1 MSESWKKWE
10 CPPDMLTV
18 EEKLKS
24 LQLTERQLEEIS
36 LAYYEYE
43 MKRSKTQEQKNAWAT
58 LVVRKKSKLIKSNL
72 QEGMVADFQAWLQGR
87 SKHNVKYIKE
97 KKLNPI
103 SGRLEETERECT
115 PWGNKSLLHLNDV
128 CEWLKLPI
136 MNRDK
141 VAKSISI
148 LKMTTPTNIDEAW
161 IYYKYIVR
169 GIAIDGGVLKEQRYY
184 NVFDY
189 IEKRPTKPQK
199 NNVTGDW
206 EEVEDMNFTPYS
218 MNNPSMPKFNQQS
231 YTNNY
236 NHFNYQISMGNVHSI
251 IDENEQFSSLT
262 PDDKLVLLIKAM
274 TEVEDVGCV
283 LPPPMPIGVPV
294 ADPTAVPVAKVN
306 MSPYLLGQISG
317 SVSDAIG
324 KSFEKA
330 STKEKENINE
340 VVKVL
345 QTAQKQNMEIFAKTN
360 NVLLHEFGRMH
371 ESLEG
376 IKKAS
381 IAGNK
386 VTAQHFREFKDNFKV
401 FDKVLERELK
411 PPVKQARR
419 PPVASLLE
427 AVAVEI
433 PRSPVVI
440 PPQGPPP
447 ALPPKPPNRLPP
459 LNEPLPPLPVKKAE
473 MEVVINN
480 PENIPSPVVEE
491 RVPLQADAEEVEKAP
506 VQPPNED
513 ILVVEHQT
521 IPSNILLPRL
531 KDKYEDANYFF
542 DKAGRLV
549 GNRVAY
555 MFNNII
561 LNEVMVDMLKELG
574 PNDIPGF
581 VKNVNSETTGRVE
594 SRIDKFKEAMTE
606 MPVIS
611 ALAFNV
617 NIERDDLMKDY
628 LENVYKLSREDITG
642 AEKVGSLSRIY
653 SHLTTSKDFRNIVT
667 GMDEELLKEK
677 IDSGF
682 RMAHL
687 ASGSNLSKLDENDE
701 LVSSMIKKSLGADK
715 VKHAEYVEKAEE
727 ENKERLTYGRQGKAI
742 LEALNAAREESEQIK
757 QQRDYLG
764 AQVTQMRDLLKN
776 PDGGIADAIKEKL
789 ETIGKYQVYTEE
801 QNKELEKLRE
811 AAGYTDELQRQKAQL
826 ESDLQTLTQR
836 YSEQQQINSQAG
848 EIVQQYEKARTELQA
863 RIQQVESQMVQQQQE
878 LQGRINQYDEAIR
891 GMEQRASQDAYR
903 INEYEKQVQMLVEER
918 DRVIQDATERIR
930 ALEASNMEVTQRLAQ
945 AKIEFDA
952 VNGGQAK
959 EQYLEMER
967 KLRSAEEKLN
977 AKDEETK
984 TYISKYEGMLGT
996 AQEKI
1001 NEYISKLNEAGKTV
1015 EGLEKDVREAKTR
1028 QAEKERAVDELKKE
1042 LKKLE
1047 EENKFLN
1054 PEVIKESSAKQRAIA
1069 RSKELYD
1076 AKQRLEEKLAT
1087 ANQEFEKLKAET
1099 EAKNEELKKIAV
1111 MELGIRGHEYKIAQL
1126 QDLRKQ
1132 ETERYEKK
1140 IATLK
1145 KQMEGKGNEKA
1156 QKLQQQIQEMQKTL
1170 ENSEKTKRELENM
1183 KLEAQKKTGDRTTRL
1198 KEYINAIEAKYQ
1210 RSETIRS
1217 TLEKT
1222 LSQRREQVN
1231 EIEKLSAKFNNA
1243 LRYMVADNISTGF
1256 EKMFAYGDD
1265 ANTLK
1270 KTTTGRALIDSWNA
1284 LSKFKTQKLKDVET
1298 IKSQT
1303 SLIRQYEKQISELKQ
1318 STVKTIDAF
1327 ERKLEDIRK
1336 AEPRADPEFKEIHK
1350 EVITKSYTFGMDYAG
1365 EAAKS
1370 MQVATSMVQEI
1381 EKRGGRGAQLNPQE
1395 LSNVT
1400 MHQQNISAIMVSAI
1414 NERSSLEAA
1423 NVKLEEDLEL
1433 LYQEEAAAQQKGIV
1447 STEQNHQFSL
1457 RAASIHRQQTMIQ
1470 RGMYSIE
1477 EHIHSLKTANDF
1489 YMNLAKDGPQGTSRK
1504 DLEVNTS
1511 MYFAKAKASSAE
1523 AAKTAALN
1531 VVNAY
1536 HDAIRTTPNLLYTM
1550 PVQQLSDYAA
1560 ILDIL
1565 DEKLAQSTSI
1575 DSIEIRKQVQNERQT
1590 LASIQQLAP
1599 AERKRLSER
1608 SYQSAYQTQYEIK
1621 RTENTRAGMDDQML
1635 DEQNAEDPANYPED
1649 EFAPGYEEYQEM
1661 RAEAQKLIGKAASST
1676 LTKEEAMKVEQ
1687 YVSKHG
1693 GVLNKVIGKEYMDIL
1708 RSRITDTYLKALS
1721 DPDKAIFELFQDT
1734 KDASVYA
1741 ARELGNEQLLIRRT
1755 MNDLYKIA
1763 QENKNDTSEER
1774 QAKIIQQLSSRAP
1787 ELLNKMLVGTVF
1799 ANRAVN
1805 MKAVNEGITE
1815 GVMKDMKAYAIE
1827 GEKELDKF
1835 KKTMEYM
1842 ASTYEANM
1850 ADPQKYEEFITNFE
1864 REIGGHDFSGTYKY
1878 AGDPMSRP
1886 MNYFLNRGTIENDK
1900 IMNAGKGEIFGVSLD
1915 SLQYVTSAIPGDQE
1929 TYTSQF
1935 NGLNAPIEN
1944 NQYIGLNMAPY
1955 VEAINTI
1962 GDLSLKAVREK
1973 LKSTGQDVTKH
1984 MLHNPLPE
1992 VKRLIDNTKAYKSMV
2007 KNLENI
2013 HYASDAKKK
2022 ANLVKLI
2029 RNSSKAILYDTQR
2042 ALRDVERIAVRE
2054 KSMKQ
2059 FNIFEA
2065 RSAVIYARQAAKL
2078 QRRSMAERAIQNIRP
2093 GKV

>member
-58 LVVRKKSKLIKSNL
+58 LAVRKKSKLIKSNL

-103 SGRLEETERECT
+103 SGKLEETERECT

-169 GIAIDGGVLKEQRYY
+169 GIAIDGSVLKEQRYY

-199 NNVTGDW
+199 NNVNGEW
-206 EEVEDMNFTPYS
+206 EEVEDMRFTPYS

-274 TEVEDVGCV
+274 TEVEDVGYV
-283 LPPPMPIGVPV
+283 LPPPMPVGVPV
-294 ADPTAVPVAKVN
+294 VDPMAVPVAKVD

-317 SVSDAIG
+317 SVSAAIG

-330 STKEKENINE
+330 STKEKKNINE

-345 QTAQKQNMEIFAKTN
+345 QTAQEQNMKIFTETN

-376 IKKAS
+376 LKEAS

-386 VTAQHFREFKDNFKV
+386 VTAQQFRDFKDNFKV
-401 FDKVLERELK
+401 FDKLLEGDLK
-411 PPVKQARR
+411 PLARKAKR
-419 PPVASLLE
+419 PPVATLLE

-440 PPQGPPP
+440 PPQNPPP
-447 ALPPKPPNRLPP
+447 PLPPKPANHLPP
-459 LNEPLPPLPVKKAE
+459 LNEPLPPLPRKRADTA
-473 MEVVINN
+473 VVVND
-480 PENIPSPVVEE
+480 PENIPAPEVEE
-491 RVPLQADAEEVEKAP
+491 IVPVQVEAEEVEKAP

-521 IPSNILLPRL
+521 IPSSILLPRL
-531 KDKYEDANYFF
+531 KDKYDDVNYYFN
-542 DKAGRLV
+542 KAGDV
-549 GNRVAY
+549 GNRVSD
-555 MFNNII
+555 MLNNII
-561 LNEVMVDMLKELG
+561 LNEVMVDMIKESG
-574 PNDIPGF
+574 PSNIPGF
-581 VKNVNSETTGRVE
+581 VESVNKETMGRVE
-594 SRIDKFKEAMTE
+594 ERIDKFKDAMTE
-606 MPVIS
+606 MPVIG
-611 ALAFNV
+611 ALALNT

-628 LENVYKLSREDITG
+628 LENVYKLSREDVTG

-653 SHLTTSKDFRNIVT
+653 SHLITSNGFRDIVM
-667 GMDEELLKEK
+667 GADEDYLKQK
-677 IDSGF
+677 IDNGF
-682 RMAHL
+682 RLAHL
-687 ASGSNLSKLDENDE
+687 ASGSNLSKLDENNE
-701 LVSSMIKKSLGADK
+701 LVSSMIKKALGADK

-727 ENKERLTYGRQGKAI
+727 ENNERLTYGRQGKAI
-742 LEALNAAREESEQIK
+742 LEALNAAMQESEQIK
-757 QQRDYLG
+757 QQRDHLEG
-764 AQVTQMRDLLKN
+764 QVNQMRDLLQH
-776 PDGGIADAIKEKL
+776 PDGGIADSIKEKL
-789 ETIGKYQVYTEE
+789 ELIGQYEIYTEE
-801 QNKELEKLRE
+801 QQKKLEELKG
-811 AAGYTDELQRQKAQL
+811 AAGYVDDLQRQKGQL
-826 ESDLQTLTQR
+826 ESDLQTLTEK
-836 YSEQQQINSQAG
+836 YSEQQQINNQVVEVA
-848 EIVQQYEKARTELQA
+848 QQYERARNELQE
-863 RIQQVESQMVQQQQE
+863 RIQQVEGQMVQQQQE
-878 LQGRINQYDEAIR
+878 LQARINQYDEAIR
-891 GMEQRASQDAYR
+891 NMEQRAQQDAYK
-903 INEYEKQVQMLVEER
+903 INEYEKQIVGLVAER
-918 DRVIQDATERIR
+918 DRVVQEATDRIR
-930 ALEASNMEVTQRLAQ
+930 ALEAGNAEASQRLVQAQ
-945 AKIEFDA
+945 AEFNA
-952 VNGGQAK
+952 IYGGQAK

-967 KLRSAEEKLN
+967 KLRSAEEKLI

-984 TYISKYEGMLGT
+984 TYIAKYEGMLAT
-996 AQEKI
+996 AQEKN
-1001 NEYISKLNEAGKTV
+1001 NEYISKLNETGKTI
-1015 EGLEKDVREAKTR
+1015 EGMEKDIREARTK
-1028 QAEKERAVDELKKE
+1028 QAEKERAVDKLKEELKKADNE
-1042 LKKLE
+1042 I
-1047 EENKFLN
+1047 KFLN
-1054 PEVIKESSAKQRAIA
+1054 PELIKESSSKQRAMEI
-1069 RSKELYD
+1069 SKELYG
-1076 AKQRLEEKLAT
+1076 AKQRLEEKLVT
-1087 ANQEFEKLKAET
+1087 ANQEFEKLKAEAD
-1099 EAKNEELKKIAV
+1099 AKNEELKKIGI
-1111 MELGIRGHEYKIAQL
+1111 MEQGIKAHEYEIERLKG
-1126 QDLRKQ
+1126 LRKQ
-1132 ETERYEKK
+1132 ETEHYEKK

-1145 KQMEGKGNEKA
+1145 KQMEGKSNEKA

-1170 ENSEKTKRELENM
+1170 ENSEKTKKELENM
-1183 KLEAQKKTGDRTTRL
+1183 RQDALKKTGDRTTKLR
-1198 KEYINAIEAKYQ
+1198 EYINAIEAKYQ

-1217 TLEKT
+1217 TVEKM
-1222 LSQRREQVN
+1222 LSQRREQVD
-1231 EIEKLSAKFNNA
+1231 ELEKLSGKFNNA
-1243 LRYMVADNISTGF
+1243 LKYMVADNISTGF

-1270 KTTTGRALIDSWNA
+1270 KTTTGRALIESWNA
-1284 LSKFKTQKLKDVET
+1284 LSKFKTQKLKDIQT
-1298 IKSQT
+1298 IKNQT
-1303 SLIRQYEKQISELKQ
+1303 SLIRQYEKQIGELKQ

-1327 ERKLEDIRK
+1327 EKKLEDIRK
-1336 AEPRADPEFKEIHK
+1336 VEPRADPEFQEIHADVVTRAYK
-1350 EVITKSYTFGMDYAG
+1350 FGMDYAG

-1370 MQVATSMVQEI
+1370 MKVATSMVQDI
-1381 EKRGGRGAQLNPQE
+1381 EKRGGRGVQLTPHE
-1395 LSNVT
+1395 LSVVST
-1400 MHQQNISAIMVSAI
+1400 HQQNISGIMVSAI
-1414 NERSSLEAA
+1414 NERSNLEAA
-1423 NVKLEEDLEL
+1423 NMKLEEDLEVL
-1433 LYQEEAAAQQKGIV
+1433 HQEEATAHQNGQV
-1447 STEQNHQFSL
+1447 TTEQNHRFAL

-1470 RGMYSIE
+1470 RGMYNIE
-1477 EHIHSLKTANDF
+1477 EHIQSLKTTNDF
-1489 YMNLAKDGPQGTSRK
+1489 YTNLARDGPQGTSRK

-1511 MYFAKAKASSAE
+1511 MYFAEAKKTSAE

-1531 VVNAY
+1531 VMNAY

-1550 PVQQLSDYAA
+1550 PAQQLSDYAT

-1565 DEKLAQSTSI
+1565 DTKLGQAKSI
-1575 DSIEIRKQVQNERQT
+1575 DSIEIRKQVQNERQVLGT
-1590 LASIQQLAP
+1590 IQQLAP

-1621 RTENTRAGMDDQML
+1621 STENTRAGLDDQML

-1649 EFAPGYEEYQEM
+1649 EFAPSYEEYQKM
-1661 RAEAQKLIGKAASST
+1661 RAEAQKLIGKAASSK

-1693 GVLNKVIGKEYMDIL
+1693 GVLNKVIGKEYMEIL
-1708 RSRITDTYLKALS
+1708 RSRITDTYLKALA

-1734 KDASVYA
+1734 KDASIYA

-1763 QENKNDTSEER
+1763 RENKNDTSEER
-1774 QAKIIQQLSSRAP
+1774 QAKIIQELSRRAP

-1805 MKAVNEGITE
+1805 MKDVNEGITE

-1842 ASTYEANM
+1842 ASTYETSM
-1850 ADPQKYEEFITNFE
+1850 ADPETYEEFITNFE

-1900 IMNAGKGEIFGVSLD
+1900 MVNVGKGEVYGVSYD
-1915 SLQYVTSAIPGDQE
+1915 SLKYVTDVIPGDQE
-1929 TYTSQF
+1929 RYSNIF
-1935 NGLNAPIEN
+1935 SALNTPIEN
-1944 NQYIGLNMAPY
+1944 NQYLGLNTKPY

-1973 LKSTGQDVTKH
+1973 LKSLGQDVSKH
-1984 MLHNPLPE
+1984 MLHSPLPE
-1992 VKRLIDNTKAYKSMV
+1992 VKRLMDNTKAYKSMV
-2007 KNLENI
+2007 KNLENVS
-2013 HYASDAKKK
+2013 YASDAKKK

-2042 ALRDVERIAVRE
+2042 ALRDVERIDARE

-2059 FNIFEA
+2059 FNVFES

-2078 QRRSMAERAIQNIRP
+2078 QRKSMAERAIQNVRTA
-2093 GKV
+2093 KV

>member
-58 LVVRKKSKLIKSNL
+58 LAVRKKSKLIKSNL

-103 SGRLEETERECT
+103 SGKLEETERECT

-169 GIAIDGGVLKEQRYY
+169 GIAIDGSVLKEQRYY

-199 NNVTGDW
+199 NEISGEW
-206 EEVEDMNFTPYS
+206 EEVEDMRFTPYS
-218 MNNPSMPKFNQQS
+218 MNNPSMPKFNEQS

-236 NHFNYQISMGNVHSI
+236 NHFNYQISTGNVHSI

-274 TEVEDVGCV
+274 TEVEDVGYV
-283 LPPPMPIGVPV
+283 LPPVMPVDVPV
-294 ADPTAVPVAKVN
+294 VDPTAVPVAKVN
-306 MSPYLLGQISG
+306 MSPYILGQISG
-317 SVSDAIG
+317 SVTAAIG
-324 KSFEKA
+324 KSFETA
-330 STKEKENINE
+330 NEKEKKNINA

-345 QTAQKQNMEIFAKTN
+345 QTAQKQNMEIFEKTN

-376 IKKAS
+376 IKKAG
-381 IAGNK
+381 IGGNK
-386 VTAQHFREFKDNFKV
+386 VTAQQFRDFKDNFKV
-401 FDKVLERELK
+401 FDKLLEGDLK
-411 PPVKQARR
+411 PLARKAKAA
-419 PPVASLLE
+419 PAISLLE

-440 PPQGPPP
+440 PPQGLPP
-447 ALPPKPPNRLPP
+447 ALPPKPANLLPP
-459 LNEPLPPLPVKKAE
+459 PKGPLPPLPVKKAE

-491 RVPLQADAEEVEKAP
+491 IVPVQVEAEEVEKAP
-506 VQPPNED
+506 VQPPNEEK
-513 ILVVEHQT
+513 LVVEHQT
-521 IPSNILLPRL
+521 MPPSVLLPRL
-531 KDKYEDANYFF
+531 RDKYDDVNYYFN
-542 DKAGRLV
+542 KAGEV
-549 GNRVAY
+549 GTRVSD

-561 LNEVMVDMLKELG
+561 LNEVMVDMIKEAG
-574 PNDIPGF
+574 PSNIPGF
-581 VKNVNSETTGRVE
+581 IDSVNNETIGRVDE
-594 SRIDKFKEAMTE
+594 KIDKFKDAMTK

-653 SHLTTSKDFRNIVT
+653 SHLTTSKDFHDIVK
-667 GMDEELLKEK
+667 GIDEDFLKQK

-701 LVSSMIKKSLGADK
+701 LVSSMIKKALGADK
-715 VKHAEYVEKAEE
+715 VNHAEYVEKAEE
-727 ENKERLTYGRQGKAI
+727 VNKERLAYGSQGKAI

-757 QQRDYLG
+757 QQRDNLE
-764 AQVTQMRDLLKN
+764 AQVDQMRDLLRN
-776 PDGGIADAIKEKL
+776 PDGGIADSIKEKL
-789 ETIGKYQVYTEE
+789 EMIGKYEIYTKQQQERLEE
-801 QNKELEKLRE
+801 LK
-811 AAGYTDELQRQKAQL
+811 AAASYTGELQRQKGQL
-826 ESDLQTLTQR
+826 ESDLNTLTEKYR
-836 YSEQQQINSQAG
+836 EQQQINHEAV
-848 EIVQQYEKARTELQA
+848 EIAQQYEKARTELQA

-878 LQGRINQYDEAIR
+878 LQGRINQYDEAIKN
-891 GMEQRASQDAYR
+891 MEQRAQQDAYR
-903 INEYEKQVQMLVEER
+903 INEYEKQIVGLVADR
-918 DRVIQDATERIR
+918 DKVTQEATERIR
-930 ALEASNMEVTQRLAQ
+930 ALEADRAEVLQRLAQ
-945 AKIEFDA
+945 TQTEFNA
-952 VNGGQAK
+952 ISGGQAK

-984 TYISKYEGMLGT
+984 TFIAKYEGMLVA
-996 AQEKI
+996 AQEKN

-1015 EGLEKDVREAKTR
+1015 EGLEKDVREARTR

-1076 AKQRLEEKLAT
+1076 AKQRLEEKLVT

-1099 EAKNEELKKIAV
+1099 EAKNEELKKIGV

-1126 QDLRKQ
+1126 QDLRRQ

-1145 KQMEGKGNEKA
+1145 KQMEGKSNEKA

-1170 ENSEKTKRELENM
+1170 ENSEKTKKELENM

-1243 LRYMVADNISTGF
+1243 LRYMVADSISTGF

-1336 AEPRADPEFKEIHK
+1336 AEPRADPEFKEIHE

-1365 EAAKS
+1365 EAARS
-1370 MQVATSMVQEI
+1370 LQTATSIVQEI
-1381 EKRGGRGAQLNPQE
+1381 EKRGGRGAQLSPQE
-1395 LSNVT
+1395 LSTVSG
-1400 MHQQNISAIMVSAI
+1400 HQQHISGIMVSAI

-1433 LYQEEAAAQQKGIV
+1433 LYQEEAAAHQNGQV
-1447 STEQNHQFSL
+1447 SAEQNHRFAS

-1470 RGMYSIE
+1470 RGMYNIE
-1477 EHIHSLKTANDF
+1477 EHIQSLKTTNDF

-1531 VVNAY
+1531 VMNAY
-1536 HDAIRTTPNLLYTM
+1536 HDAIRTTPNLLFSM

-1575 DSIEIRKQVQNERQT
+1575 DSMEIRKQVQNERQVLGT
-1590 LASIQQLAP
+1590 IQQLAP
-1599 AERKRLSER
+1599 EERKRLSER

-1621 RTENTRAGMDDQML
+1621 STENTRAGLDDQML

-1649 EFAPGYEEYQEM
+1649 EFAPSYEEYQKM
-1661 RAEAQKLIGKAASST
+1661 RAEAQKLIGKAASSK

-1693 GVLNKVIGKEYMDIL
+1693 GVLNKVIGKEYMEIL
-1708 RSRITDTYLKALS
+1708 RSRITDTYLKALA

-1734 KDASVYA
+1734 KDASIYA

-1774 QAKIIQQLSSRAP
+1774 QAKIIQQLSSKAP

-1799 ANRAVN
+1799 AGKAVN

-1842 ASTYEANM
+1842 ASTYESNM
-1850 ADPQKYEEFITNFE
+1850 ADPEKYEEFITNFE

-1900 IMNAGKGEIFGVSLD
+1900 IVNAGKGEVYGVSLD
-1915 SLQYVTSAIPGDQE
+1915 SLKYVTDAIPKDQE
-1929 TYTSQF
+1929 KYTSQF
-1935 NGLNAPIEN
+1935 NGLNTPIDN
-1944 NQYIGLNMAPY
+1944 SQYVGLNTTPY

-1973 LKSTGQDVTKH
+1973 LKSLGQDVTKH
-1984 MLHNPLPE
+1984 MLHSPLPE
-1992 VKRLIDNTKAYKSMV
+1992 VKRLMDNTKAYKSMV
-2007 KNLENI
+2007 KNLENVN
-2013 HYASDAKKK
+2013 YASDAKKK

-2042 ALRDVERIAVRE
+2042 ALRDVERITVRE

-2059 FNIFEA
+2059 FNVFES
-2065 RSAVIYARQAAKL
+2065 RSAVIYSRQAAKL
-2078 QRRSMAERAIQNIRP
+2078 QRKSMAERAIQNIRTA
-2093 GKV
+2093 KV